1 MPELDQPFGRR
12 RWDPLTEAETSTAT
26 EATSSADGDDAPAKP
41 AQSDV
46 AD

>member
-12 RWDPLTEAETSTAT
+12 RWDPLAEAETSTAT
-26 EATSSADGDDAPAKP
+26 EAIPSDDGEDAPAMP
-41 AQSDV
+41 TQTDF